1 MVGHVY
7 GNICLAIRAE
17 SSIIHLFISSSLH
30 LFKEWEKGE
39 RGQKGEKEKEEK
51 RGKGGKGER
60 GEGQRVKVH
69 VCINIVVIIR

>member
-30 LFKEWEKGE
+30 LFKEEEKGE
-39 RGQKGEKEKEEK
+39 RGEKGEKEEKEEREKREEKGEKEKEEE
-51 RGKGGKGER
+51 KGRE
-60 GEGQRVKVH
+60 
-69 VCINIVVIIR
+69 

>member
-30 LFKEWEKGE
+30 LFRGGKGGKGKRRKRRE
-39 RGQKGEKEKEEK
+39 RGGKEEKEEKEKEEE
-51 RGKGGKGER
+51 KGRE
-60 GEGQRVKVH
+60 
-69 VCINIVVIIR
+69 